1 MDHIIRRQLLEL
13 TLDKFQ
19 TPFNLQNRLRDE
31 YYHTL
36 LPILEEWFDQLTGEE
51 EVLHID
57 TLVLDLGIFSS
68 REFNEEELRL
78 RLAKQLHSPDTTIT
92 LHTTNGQTPP
102 TQRRSASH
110 HAYEQWLWYMEKGY
124 LPWNLLRPD
133 KEWEKKVLETLATD
147 YAAIS
152 RLRTMLAGQP
162 VVLARITRQQD
173 EPFLTRLVEILT
185 TVSQTT
191 LPSTLREL
199 RELLAYSS
207 SLEASKVDH
216 VPSSEKTW
224 QDILSLAATL
234 SKEGTTLALGRRILS
249 SYWPGHQAFLP
260 ALEDYTAAHPI
271 AKELISGDPAHT
283 SSPATAP
290 KEPVQPG
297 AATQPSTSPGNSA
310 AQVNSSPE
318 AKETQSGLPSQQERS
333 KEDQSLS
340 TNRSTNTKDP
350 ATSLSKPI
358 STNKET
364 PITQNHGPVPPPV
377 STDAATPTVATTSA
391 EQPPRGDN
399 AATRQGDK
407 APWQPADE
415 VAAQQGGTATAWQ
428 DDKAATRQSNET
440 RTRQANAP
448 APPPDQFAIDQL
460 PEEGLFLLNAGVILT
475 HPFLNH
481 LFKQTGLVT
490 GGKFIAG
497 EARQK
502 AIHLTHYLATGRTI
516 AEEFELATAK
526 IICGCPLEEPME
538 RTVVYSEEELKEA
551 DSLLEG
557 LISHWGVKGVST
569 EGLRGNFLTRSGKLI
584 PKSEK
589 LQLVVEKHAVD
600 ILIRTYPFP
609 WNMSIIKLPWLKQA
623 IHLDW

>member
-13 TLDKFQ
+13 NLDKFQ

-36 LPILEEWFDQLTGEE
+36 LPILEEWFDQLAGEE

-68 REFNEEELRL
+68 REFNEEELRR
-78 RLAKQLHSPDTTIT
+78 RLTKQLHSPDTTIT
-92 LHTTNGQTPP
+92 LHATNGHNPP
-102 TQRRSASH
+102 TQRRSTSH

-162 VVLARITRQQD
+162 VVLARIARQQD
-173 EPFLTRLVEILT
+173 ESFLTRLVEILT
-185 TVSQTT
+185 TVSQAT
-191 LPSTLREL
+191 LPLTLQEL
-199 RELLAYSS
+199 RQLLAYSS
-207 SLEASKVDH
+207 HLEASKIEH

-224 QDILSLAATL
+224 QEILSLAGTL

-249 SYWPGHQAFLP
+249 SYWPDHQAFLP
-260 ALEDYTAAHPI
+260 ALADYLATHPI

-283 SSPATAP
+283 SPSATEA
-290 KEPVQPG
+290 KEPVQSV
-297 AATQPSTSPGNSA
+297 AATQPASPTSPGNSA
-310 AQVNSSPE
+310 QVSSSPE
-318 AKETQSGLPSQQERS
+318 AKKTQTQTGLSSQQERS

-340 TNRSTNTKDP
+340 TNKSTSTKDP
-350 ATSLSKPI
+350 ATSLSKPDASPASTSSVPNTDASI

-364 PITQNHGPVPPPV
+364 SIIQNRIPEPPPA
-377 STDAATPTVATTSA
+377 SSIPDAATSTVMTTSS
-391 EQPPRGDN
+391 EQTLRGDKGAPQQDN
-399 AATRQGDK
+399 KAGTRQSDEAATRQ
-407 APWQPADE
+407 A
-415 VAAQQGGTATAWQ
+415 
-428 DDKAATRQSNET
+428 NE
-440 RTRQANAP
+440 P

-481 LFKQTGLVT
+481 LFKQTGLVAN
-490 GGKFIAG
+490 GKFIAG

-502 AIHLTHYLATGRTI
+502 AIHLINYLATGRII

-551 DSLLEG
+551 DFLLEG
-557 LISHWGVKGVST
+557 LISHWGVKGVTT

>member
-1 MDHIIRRQLLEL
+1 
-13 TLDKFQ
+13 
-19 TPFNLQNRLRDE
+19 
-31 YYHTL
+31 
-36 LPILEEWFDQLTGEE
+36 
-51 EVLHID
+51 
-57 TLVLDLGIFSS
+57 
-68 REFNEEELRL
+68 
-78 RLAKQLHSPDTTIT
+78 
-92 LHTTNGQTPP
+92 
-102 TQRRSASH
+102 
-110 HAYEQWLWYMEKGY
+110 MEKGY

-162 VVLARITRQQD
+162 VVLARIAHQQD
-173 EPFLTRLVEILT
+173 ESFLTRLVEILT
-185 TVSQTT
+185 TVSQAT
-191 LPSTLREL
+191 LPPTLQEL
-199 RELLAYSS
+199 RQLLAYSS
-207 SLEASKVDH
+207 RLEASKIEH

-224 QDILSLAATL
+224 QEILSLAGTL

-249 SYWPGHQAFLP
+249 SYWPDHQAFVP
-260 ALEDYTAAHPI
+260 ALEDYLAAHPI

-283 SSPATAP
+283 GPPAKEA
-290 KEPVQPG
+290 KEPVQSV
-297 AATQPSTSPGNSA
+297 AATQPASATSSGNSA
-310 AQVNSSPE
+310 AQVSSSPE
-318 AKETQSGLPSQQERS
+318 AKETQTQTGLSSQQERS
-333 KEDQSLS
+333 KENQPLS
-340 TNRSTNTKDP
+340 IKPTSTKESQKDP
-350 ATSLSKPI
+350 ATSLSKQNAAANPASTSSVSNKDASI

-364 PITQNHGPVPPPV
+364 PVTQNRIPEPPPA
-377 STDAATPTVATTSA
+377 SSIPDAATPTVMTTSS
-391 EQPPRGDN
+391 EQTLRGDKGAPQQDN
-399 AATRQGDK
+399 EAGTRQGD
-407 APWQPADE
+407 E
-415 VAAQQGGTATAWQ
+415 AAI
-428 DDKAATRQSNET
+428 
-440 RTRQANAP
+440 RQANEP

-481 LFKQTGLVT
+481 LFKQTGLVAN
-490 GGKFIAG
+490 GKFIAG

-502 AIHLTHYLATGRTI
+502 AIHLINYLATGRTI

-551 DSLLEG
+551 DFLLEG
-557 LISHWGVKGVST
+557 LISHWGVKGVTT

-600 ILIRTYPFP
+600 ILIRSYPFP